1 MPQPFME
8 IARNIARGI
17 QSGTYTDTLPSIA
30 RLSDQFE
37 VCPATVKRILSQLR
51 EWDLVT
57 GEHGRCVRIN
67 PKAAGNVFFHRN
79 VVILADLATISTP
92 FYAKTLELLTDS
104 LSSLNICIH
113 LFLSGNQVRECAFQP
128 ECAVTVS
135 NTAGGM
141 EEMLLS
147 RFPDCRVVRLNHPSD
162 RFPYVMS
169 DGQKAGYEALRHLH
183 EDCGHTH
190 IGILATQLQYP
201 HASFRLRYE
210 GAVEYARKHPQVRLT
225 MKEVPELELCG
236 QTGFHLMEDLMR
248 KDPAVTAVFATCDM
262 LALSVYSF
270 AAANKLRIPEDLAV
284 IGFDNETFDL
294 TLTPPLTTL
303 SENERTTSEYLFKV
317 VCSLLTNKKT
327 APRYLT
333 DPLLIVR
340 GSTEIRQARN
350 GKERMKRKNTRIK
363 N

>member
-30 RLSDQFE
+30 RLSEQFE

-51 EWDLVT
+51 EWDLVS

-92 FYAKTLELLTDS
+92 FYAKTLEFLTDS

-147 RFPDCRVVRLNHPSD
+147 RFPDCRIVRLNHPSD

-169 DGQKAGYEALRHLH
+169 DGRKAGYEALRHLH

-340 GSTEIRQARN
+340 GSTGIKK
-350 GKERMKRKNTRIK
+350 KESDC
-363 N
+363 